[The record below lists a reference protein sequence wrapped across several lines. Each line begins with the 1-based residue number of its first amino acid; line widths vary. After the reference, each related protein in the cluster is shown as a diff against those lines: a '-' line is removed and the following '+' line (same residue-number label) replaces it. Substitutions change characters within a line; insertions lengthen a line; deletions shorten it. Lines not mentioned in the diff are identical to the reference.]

1 MGVRSYESCGKVT
14 QVTSDIWAG
23 TERVITSIERGERC
37 DPRGQTPVRLFLVI
51 IYVNMQVVME
61 VR

>member
-23 TERVITSIERGERC
+23 TERVITSIEREERGVI
-37 DPRGQTPVRLFLVI
+37 RGVRLQSDCSLSLF
-51 IYVNMQVVME
+51 M
-61 VR
+61 